1 MLNAEYAI
9 VEALS
14 IFITLEG
21 IEGTGKS
28 TQATRL
34 AKRLRAEG
42 YDCLLT
48 REPGGTAIGREIR
61 QVILSPK
68 NHRMCAE
75 TELGLYF
82 SDRAQHLREVVWPAL
97 EAGRIVVS
105 DRFTDSTLAYQGHGR
120 GLPLRLVRSLDRI
133 MTGEF
138 RPTVTLLLDL
148 SVEAGL
154 LRARR
159 RNQQHA
165 AHGREGRFEEEEL
178 AFHERVR
185 KGYMRLARK
194 EPDRYVTV
202 SATGSMRDVHEA
214 LWQALEGTRK
224 LPRKR

>member
-1 MLNAEYAI
+1 M
-9 VEALS
+9 S
-14 IFITLEG
+14 IFVTLEG

-28 TQATRL
+28 TQSTRL
-34 AKRLRAEG
+34 AKRLRVEG

-97 EAGRIVVS
+97 AAGRMVVS
-105 DRFTDSTLAYQGHGR
+105 DRFTDSTLAYQGYGR
-120 GLPLRLVRSLDRI
+120 ELPLRLVRSLDRV
-133 MTGEF
+133 MTGNF
-138 RPTVTLLLDL
+138 RPDVTLFLDL
-148 SVEAGL
+148 SVEEGL

-159 RNQQHA
+159 RNQESVH
-165 AHGREGRFEEEEL
+165 HGREGRFEEEEL

-185 KGYMRLARK
+185 RGYAKMVRR
-194 EPDRYVTV
+194 EPERFVTV
-202 SATGSMRDVHEA
+202 SALGTTSEVHEA
-214 LWQALEGTRK
+214 LWVALKKTGK
-224 LPRKR
+224 LPRKRKR